1 MSEFTSTRPETIR
14 WLRLRAGALRS
25 LTIALRWLSVLVPV
39 FFAATFF
46 TFLLSVISG
55 IDPVFVVLGE
65 NPSADAVAEL
75 TTKWGLDQ
83 PFFTQYWEWLSGI
96 FTGDFGYSW
105 VSQALIGDVLLR
117 RALISL
123 QIAAVA
129 LLIGVVVGV
138 ALGVL
143 AVRYHGSWLDRAV
156 TLFTTVMSVL
166 PAFIMGI
173 ALILVFA
180 VALPVLP
187 SAGYSSP
194 NQGFWP
200 WFSHIVLPATALSLD
215 LIADVARQLR
225 TSILGTREENY
236 LLGARL
242 NGYSGTRQLWAYSI
256 RNGVGP
262 AITLIGVK
270 LPSLIGGAVITETIF
285 GIPGLGMYAAD
296 SALAGDV
303 PAVQGVLVICI
314 VAVVGFN
321 FLVNSLLN
329 VLAPAGQRGA

>member
-1 MSEFTSTRPETIR
+1 MSDVT
-14 WLRLRAGALRS
+14 RLRTGGRRAL
-25 LTIALRWLSVLVPV
+25 TVVLRWLAVLVPV
-39 FFAATFF
+39 FFVATFF

-55 IDPVFVVLGE
+55 IDPVFVVLGD
-65 NPSADAVAEL
+65 NPSASAAQEL
-75 TTKWGLDQ
+75 ATRWGLDQ
-83 PFFTQYWEWLSGI
+83 PFLIQYWNWLSGI
-96 FTGDFGYSW
+96 FSGDFGYSW
-105 VSQALIGDVLLR
+105 VSQGPIGDVLLR

-123 QIAAVA
+123 QIAGVA
-129 LLIGVVVGV
+129 LLIGVVVGT

-143 AVRYHGSWLDRAV
+143 AVKFHGSWVDRSV
-156 TLFTTVMSVL
+156 TFFTTVMSVL

-173 ALILVFA
+173 AFILIFA
-180 VALPVLP
+180 VGLAWLP
-187 SAGYSSP
+187 SAGYTP
-194 NQGFWP
+194 PDVGFWP
-200 WFSHIVLPATALSLD
+200 WFSHILLPAAALSLD
-215 LIADVARQLR
+215 LMADIARQLR
-225 TSILGTREENY
+225 TAILGTHEENY
-236 LLGARL
+236 LLGAKL

-262 AITLIGVK
+262 AITLIGLK

-314 VAVVGFN
+314 IAVVGFN
-321 FLVNSLLN
+321 FIVNSLLN